1 MNLIT
6 LTRTVLALLP
16 IVIEAIKLV
25 EAAIPG
31 EGQGEKKLAMVRVM
45 LESTM
50 SVSGNTV
57 VEIEKVWTALQP
69 VIAFLVKNLLKK

>member
-6 LTRTVLALLP
+6 LLRTVAALLP

-31 EGQGEKKLAMVRVM
+31 QGKGEQKLIMVRTM

-50 SVSGNTV
+50 SVSGNTAA
-57 VEIEKVWTALQP
+57 EIEKVWTSLRP
-69 VIAFLVKNLLKK
+69 LVDTYVKLFLK